1 MLWGEGISQ
10 VMLMLQGTLATRILD
25 GPSGG
30 VGQLSGTSRVMLPD
44 VGPVGNS
51 IALAILDSPF
61 YSKIFS
67 AVCWN

>member
-10 VMLMLQGTLATRILD
+10 VMLMLQGTLATRILG
-25 GPSGG
+25 GPSGAA
-30 VGQLSGTSRVMLPD
+30 GQLSGTSKVMLPD

-61 YSKIFS
+61 
-67 AVCWN
+67 